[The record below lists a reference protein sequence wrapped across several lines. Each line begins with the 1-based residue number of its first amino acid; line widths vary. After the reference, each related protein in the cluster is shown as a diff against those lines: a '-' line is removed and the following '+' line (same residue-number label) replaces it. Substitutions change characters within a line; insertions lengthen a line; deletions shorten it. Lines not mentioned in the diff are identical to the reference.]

1 MREFR
6 KGGGRGNNFIR
17 FMLGGHSQNVFFFPG
32 TQMGAEHTLTIST
45 AFFTATLTT
54 PSGWVVLGVV
64 GAVCATVAA
73 VAVVVESG
81 RRERERKHN

>member
-1 MREFR
+1 
-6 KGGGRGNNFIR
+6 
-17 FMLGGHSQNVFFFPG
+17 
-32 TQMGAEHTLTIST
+32 MGAEHTLTIST
-45 AFFTATLTT
+45 ALFTATLTT

>member
-1 MREFR
+1 
-6 KGGGRGNNFIR
+6 
-17 FMLGGHSQNVFFFPG
+17 
-32 TQMGAEHTLTIST
+32 MGAIST
-45 AFFTATLTT
+45 AFLTAALTT

-81 RRERERKHN
+81 RKERERKHH

>member
-1 MREFR
+1 
-6 KGGGRGNNFIR
+6 
-17 FMLGGHSQNVFFFPG
+17 
-32 TQMGAEHTLTIST
+32 MGAEHTLTIST

-54 PSGWVVLGVV
+54 PSGWVVQGVV